1 MFKTAS
7 GTTSVASY
15 FEHFMTSFVVKR
27 VQNNGKPYV
36 IFFTTN
42 LNRHASEQ
50 AFVLRD
56 RSRQLRG
63 SVLLYI
69 TAGSQS
75 ETRTVPFCC
84 KKIFG
89 HTDT

>member
-50 AFVLRD
+50 AFV
-56 RSRQLRG
+56 QLRG